1 MGVRHPARV
10 SLRLAG
16 PGVRHDLLVDC
27 PPDPRPGARRRPT
40 SVVAALALT
49 ALATTGL
56 TGAEPAQAV
65 TYSPP
70 VPLLTGSPLTDADG
84 VDAVGGTTYVYDG
97 LARKLFKLDSGGLV
111 AATADLSASVA
122 SGSSAVLSA
131 SAADIAVGAAKVYIA
146 DTGNHRVVSVP
157 LLTTGTTT
165 PALTLEMGTGT
176 AGGTFDN
183 TVANS
188 QLSSP
193 RGLTVTTSGGTDV
206 LYVADTGHH
215 QVIQRSGTALSIAAG
230 NGQAP
235 PPTAGSTGLS
245 SPEDVAVDPA
255 GVLYVSDTGYGRVV
269 SVAPSRQLTTVA
281 SITAPGPLAASASTL
296 AVGSSSGI
304 KAVAVPSGAV
314 SDLAPGTTASGIDI
328 AAGGVVVATQAA
340 GPSSKVLTIS
350 PTAAPDAAPVI
361 SGPTALSA
369 AKGSTLSVPFT
380 ATGSPAP
387 TWSLLESSTGAPAL
401 TIDPATGVLSGTL
414 GASGTFTYR
423 VQASNTLG
431 RPNQVLTLTV
441 GSVPAT
447 ISAKPTAVAAQGS
460 ATVTWTAPT
469 TSTAAA
475 EAVTGYVLTPYA
487 GGAAGTPKTLSP
499 TTLTTTLTGLTSG
512 TAHTFTVAAT
522 NAFGTAV
529 ASPASAAVVPYG
541 GVTQP
546 PAGLTRVQGSNR
558 VMTAVA
564 TSRQLFPGAG
574 SARAVVV
581 ASSTSFADSL
591 AGARLASA
599 VGAPLLL
606 TDPLALN
613 TEVAAEIGRVLAV
626 PPTTTAS
633 TTTSTTLAA
642 EAAGAA
648 KPTTTGTVYLLGGT
662 TAVSGDVET
671 AVKAV
676 NAKYAVTR
684 ISGAD
689 RYETATKIAAQ
700 VAVDDPVAGAPLYV
714 ASGRDYPDGLAVAAL
729 AARTGG
735 VVLLTDGPTM
745 PAATLTYLQKYDPN
759 SELLV
764 AVGGPAA
771 KATTGHGADRAVVG
785 ADRYD
790 TARRVAERFTAP
802 AGSAR
807 VTAVGL
813 ATGDNWPDALAGAA
827 AMGNL
832 RGPLLLTPSAS
843 LSGSVGPAVAAAS
856 SAGRPSSALV
866 FGGPTVVSAST
877 ATAFGALV
885 SG

>member
-1 MGVRHPARV
+1 V
-10 SLRLAG
+10 SVRLAE
-16 PGVRHDLLVDC
+16 PVVRHDLSVDC
-27 PPDPRPGARRRPT
+27 PPDPRPGSRCRPA
-40 SVVAALALT
+40 SVVAALALA
-49 ALATTGL
+49 ALATTSL
-56 TGAEPAQAV
+56 ISAPAARAV
-65 TYSPP
+65 TYSPA
-70 VPLLTGSPLTDADG
+70 VTLLAGSPLTDADG
-84 VDAVGGTTYVYDG
+84 VDAVAGATYVYDG
-97 LARKLFKLDSGGLV
+97 LARKLIKLDASGLV
-111 AATADLSASVA
+111 VATADLSASVTSTSA
-122 SGSSAVLSA
+122 ATLSG

-157 LLTTGTTT
+157 LLATGSST

-176 AGGTFDN
+176 AGGTFDG
-183 TVANS
+183 TLANS

-193 RGLTVTTSGGTDV
+193 GGLTVVTSGSADV

-215 QVIQRSGTALSIAAG
+215 QVIKRSGTALSIVAG

-235 PPTAGSTGLS
+235 PSSAGPVQLKLPS
-245 SPEDVAVDPA
+245 DVAVDPS
-255 GVLYVSDTGYGRVV
+255 GTLYVSDTGYGRVV
-269 SVAPSRQLTTVA
+269 SVSAGQLTTVA
-281 SITAPGPLAASASTL
+281 TVTAPGPLAASASTL
-296 AVGSSSGI
+296 AVGSGSDI
-304 KAVAVPSGAV
+304 KAVALPGGAV
-314 SDLAPGTTASGIDI
+314 TDIATGTTASGLDI
-328 AAGGVVVATQAA
+328 TAAGVVTASQAA
-340 GPSSKVLTIS
+340 GTSSRVLTVS
-350 PTAAPDAAPVI
+350 PTAPPDAAPVI

-369 AKGSTLSVPFT
+369 ARGSTLSLPFA
-380 ATGSPAP
+380 ATGYPAP
-387 TWSLLESSTGAPAL
+387 TWSLLESSAGAPAL
-401 TIDPATGVLSGTL
+401 AIDPVTGVLSGTL

-423 VQASNTLG
+423 VQAANTLG

-441 GSVPAT
+441 GSAPAT

-460 ATVTWTAPT
+460 ATVTWAAPT
-469 TSTAAA
+469 ASTSAA

-487 GGAAGTPKTLSP
+487 GGTAGTAKTLSP
-499 TTLTTTLTGLTSG
+499 GTLTTTLTGLTSG
-512 TAHTFTVAAT
+512 TAYTFTVAAT

-529 ASPASAAVVPYG
+529 ASPASAPVVPYG
-541 GVTQP
+541 GVAAP

-564 TSRQLFPGAG
+564 TSRQLFPSAG

-613 TEVAAEIGRVLAV
+613 SEVAAEVGRVLAL

-633 TTTSTTLAA
+633 TTASTTSATALAAA

-662 TAVSGDVET
+662 TAVSGEVET
-671 AVKAV
+671 AIKAV

-745 PAATLTYLQKYDPN
+745 PASTLAYLQKYDPN

-771 KATTGHGADRAVVG
+771 RATTGHGADRALVG

-856 SAGRPSSALV
+856 SAGRPSAALV
-866 FGGPTVVSAST
+866 FGGPTVVSTST
-877 ATAFGALV
+877 ATAFGTLV

>member
-1 MGVRHPARV
+1 
-10 SLRLAG
+10 
-16 PGVRHDLLVDC
+16 VDC
-27 PPDPRPGARRRPT
+27 PPDPRPGGRHRPT

-49 ALATTGL
+49 ALAATGL
-56 TGAEPAQAV
+56 TGAEPAQAAA
-65 TYSPP
+65 Y
-70 VPLLTGSPLTDADG
+70 G
-84 VDAVGGTTYVYDG
+84 
-97 LARKLFKLDSGGLV
+97 
-111 AATADLSASVA
+111 AATAVTVSGAALGGVDGVVVSPTGTAYVLDGSGSGEVVALDA
-122 SGSSAVLSA
+122 SGQVLAVLALDATSGIGA
-131 SAADIAVGAAKVYIA
+131 VSDPRGLALDSSGSRLFIADTGRNRVVSTPLPALGAAGSPTTATAVLTLVAGSSPAGAAPQEGPAASSPLKAPAGVAWDARSSSLYIA
-146 DTGNHRVVSVP
+146 DTGNNQVEKV
-157 LLTTGTTT
+157 TGATLSIVAGTGRAGSARDST
-165 PALTLEMGTGT
+165 ARATQLTL
-176 AGGTFDN
+176 
-183 TVANS
+183 
-188 QLSSP
+188 
-193 RGLTVTTSGGTDV
+193 
-206 LYVADTGHH
+206 
-215 QVIQRSGTALSIAAG
+215 
-230 NGQAP
+230 
-235 PPTAGSTGLS
+235 
-245 SPEDVAVDPA
+245 PEDVAVDPSS
-255 GVLYVSDTGYGRVV
+255 GDLYVADTGNGAVLRVTGTT
-269 SVAPSRQLTTVA
+269 STAVATGLTGVDA
-281 SITAPGPLAASASTL
+281 LAAS
-296 AVGSSSGI
+296 GSE
-304 KAVAVPSGAV
+304 V
-314 SDLAPGTTASGIDI
+314 L
-328 AAGGVVVATQAA
+328 AGGSTSVWSVGGGA
-340 GPSSKVLTIS
+340 
-350 PTAAPDAAPVI
+350 AAPVATGLRDVEGLAI
-361 SGPTALSA
+361 GPTGTAWVADDDATPALLTLAPPPAAPTAVRITSTAPTSA
-369 AKGSTLSVPFT
+369 AKGVAISRTFT

-387 TWSLLESSTGAPAL
+387 AWSFVGATPTCLGSAS
-401 TIDPATGVLSGTL
+401 IGSATGVLTGTP
-414 GASGTFTYR
+414 GTAGTCSFTVR
-423 VQASNTLG
+423 ADNGSTHDE
-431 RPNQVLTLTV
+431 QVVTLTV

-447 ISAKPTAVAAQGS
+447 ITAKPTAVAAQGS

-469 TSTAAA
+469 ASTSAA

-487 GGAAGTPKTLSP
+487 GGTAGTPKTLSP
-499 TTLTTTLTGLTSG
+499 ATLTTTLTGLTSG

-522 NAFGTAV
+522 NAFGTAA

-541 GVTQP
+541 GATAP
-546 PAGLTRVQGSNR
+546 PAGLTRVHGSNR

-613 TEVAAEIGRVLAV
+613 SEVAAEVGRVLAV
-626 PPTTTAS
+626 PPAATSTTAGTTAS
-633 TTTSTTLAA
+633 TTAA
-642 EAAGAA
+642 AAVAADAGAA
-648 KPTTTGTVYLLGGT
+648 KPTTTGTVFLLGGT
-662 TAVSGDVET
+662 TAVSGEVET

-700 VAVDDPVAGAPLYV
+700 VAVDDPVAGAPIYV
-714 ASGRDYPDGLAVAAL
+714 ASGRDHPDGLAVAAL

-745 PAATLTYLQKYDPN
+745 PASTLAHLQKFDPN

-771 KATTGHGADRAVVG
+771 RATTGHGADRAIVG
-785 ADRYD
+785 TDRYD

-813 ATGDNWPDALAGAA
+813 ATGDDWPDALAGAA

-856 SAGRPSSALV
+856 SAGRPSAALV
-866 FGGPTVVSAST
+866 FGGPRVVSTST
-877 ATAFGALV
+877 ATAFGTLV
-885 SG
+885 TG